1 MKKVEF
7 SPGLLRLLIWSGPFL
22 VACWVLALV
31 GGGFIPPESAN
42 STPQEVVDFYTDNEF
57 RLQLAT
63 VVLMVTGSFWATWGA
78 AVAIF
83 MRRMEHGLPLLTVTA
98 IALVG
103 GGYVFFEFVA
113 LFWGV
118 AAFRPGDLDPQ
129 LTMTLHDLGWFS
141 VLFDWPPFA
150 LFNVVIAIAI
160 LRDRSEPTVMPRW
173 AAYFCLW
180 CALIFVPAGSIV
192 FFHTGPFSYAGIGA
206 LYIPLAVFFAWMC
219 GMTVALLQAA
229 KRLEAQ
235 RAGASP
241 PAGDTPAAGRVREPE
256 VTTA

>member
-1 MKKVEF
+1 MKKLEF
-7 SPGLLRLLIWSGPFL
+7 SPGLMRLLIWSGPFL
-22 VACWVLALV
+22 VAWWVIALV
-31 GGGFIPPESAN
+31 GGGFIPPDSAN
-42 STPQEVVDFYTDNEF
+42 STPEEVTDFYTDNEF
-57 RLQLAT
+57 RLRAAT
-63 VVLMVTGSFWATWGA
+63 VVLMITGSFWATWGA
-78 AVAIF
+78 VVAIF
-83 MRRMEHGLPLLTVTA
+83 MRRMEQGVPMLTYAA

-103 GGYVFFEFVA
+103 GGYVFFECVA

-118 AAFRPGDLDPQ
+118 AAFRPGDLDPE

-160 LRDRSEPTVMPRW
+160 FRDRSAQPVLPRW

-180 CALIFVPAGSIV
+180 CAMIFVPAGAIV

-219 GMTVALLQAA
+219 GMTLALLQGA
-229 KRLEAQ
+229 KRLEQ
-235 RAGASP
+235 ERAEAPQADVP
-241 PAGDTPAAGRVREPE
+241 PVERARKPEP
-256 VTTA
+256 TAV